1 MRFPRTSRPTFLG
14 PDIRSIYRGESW
26 AAERARQR
34 RLALE
39 AVFLRVPVRL
49 RVMAALFCWPAP
61 PWL

>member
-34 RLALE
+34 RLAPQ
-39 AVFLRVPVRL
+39 AFVVGDTPRPCRL
-49 RVMAALFCWPAP
+49 TR
-61 PWL
+61 